1 MLIRTFK
8 ENVFKYACED
18 GGEEASSQATTNGDH
33 PTKRPPGVKAAKGVG
48 GKRTKVDELGVSEF
62 KGMWSIKENDLA
74 AEERLKKMGLLER
87 LISKKKEP
95 LTQFEEALKKKLI
108 TEMLGNYLLVRNALS
123 LKLSCAGD
131 NETMRERENETN
143 DTDKSSH
150 ECEDGGEEA
159 SSQATT
165 NGDHPTKRPPGVKV
179 AKGVGGNRTKVDE
192 LGVSEFKGMW
202 SIKEKDL
209 AAEERLKKMGLLESL
224 ISKKKEPLTQ
234 FEEALKEKLITE
246 MLGN

>member
-1 MLIRTFK
+1 
-8 ENVFKYACED
+8 ED

-108 TEMLGNYLLVRNALS
+108 TEMLGN
-123 LKLSCAGD
+123 
-131 NETMRERENETN
+131 
-143 DTDKSSH
+143 
-150 ECEDGGEEA
+150 
-159 SSQATT
+159 
-165 NGDHPTKRPPGVKV
+165 
-179 AKGVGGNRTKVDE
+179 
-192 LGVSEFKGMW
+192 
-202 SIKEKDL
+202 
-209 AAEERLKKMGLLESL
+209 
-224 ISKKKEPLTQ
+224 
-234 FEEALKEKLITE
+234 
-246 MLGN
+246 